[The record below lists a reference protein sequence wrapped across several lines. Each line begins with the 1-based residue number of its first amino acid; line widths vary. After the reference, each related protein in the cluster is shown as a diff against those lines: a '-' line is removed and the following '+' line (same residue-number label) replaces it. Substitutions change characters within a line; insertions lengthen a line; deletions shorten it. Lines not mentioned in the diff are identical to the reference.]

1 MGIQVTLLMRVG
13 SYQHLHDAYLIVL
26 ILKVYMLLSRISL
39 VRVLCLYAL
48 ISRLGSP
55 MLPRYNIDYH
65 AVDQ

>member
-13 SYQHLHDAYLIVL
+13 SLHAAYLIVL
-26 ILKVYMLLSRISL
+26 ILKVYMLLSGIPL
-39 VRVLCLYAL
+39 ARVLCLYAL

-55 MLPRYNIDYH
+55 VLPRCNIDYH